1 MKGKLE
7 INWGVGPQ
15 FVSVLL
21 SPPSKILSKL
31 PFQLLSES
39 PTGISVS
46 SSPSSYL
53 WLLPVHSSVLAS
65 SCRHATKHPL

>member
-7 INWGVGPQ
+7 IKWGVGPQ
-15 FVSVLL
+15 FV